1 MINPKFKKS
10 LMLTL
15 ASMIALSPQAHALSS
30 SSPSNPIIPDTNDST
45 SNNANTGNAG
55 NNGNIII
62 NQGDEIHSYNVGMG
76 GEYGSC
82 TLGYIG
88 NNYAITAGHC
98 GMVGSEIKNSQRKR
112 IGYIDYI
119 DTEQNQ
125 DIAIIKLDNGVS
137 GSNIYSGDYITS
149 MAEMSP
155 DDEICVYGKTT
166 RKVLCAE
173 QYGLPRYG
181 AIWSKS
187 EVTYGDSGGAVWIP
201 GKGLIGII
209 SSLGDG
215 YNHSTEAW
223 ISVNKYPDFVA
234 PRAESTSNYMP
245 QR

>member
-1 MINPKFKKS
+1 MINSPLNKS
-10 LMLTL
+10 IMVALVSLV
-15 ASMIALSPQAHALSS
+15 ALSPQANALSS
-30 SSPSNPIIPDTNDST
+30 SSNPIVPDNT
-45 SNNANTGNAG
+45 SPVVSDNTANTV
-55 NNGNIII
+55 I

-76 GEYGSC
+76 GAYGSC
-82 TLGYIG
+82 TLGYIAD
-88 NNYAITAGHC
+88 NYAITAGHC
-98 GMVGSEIKNSQRKR
+98 GMVGSEIKNSQYKR

-119 DTEQNQ
+119 DTERNQ

-137 GSNIYSGDYITS
+137 GENVYSGDYITS

-187 EVTYGDSGGAVWIP
+187 EVTYGDSGGAAWIP

-223 ISVNKYPDFVA
+223 ITVDKYPDFKA

-245 QR
+245 S